1 MKNDNNAE
9 GIKKEIG
16 RVKAKRIIAYI
27 ELANCKDVHKTNAKI
42 LKRKSIVFELRIRML
57 KGNSSL
63 FIVIAMVD
71 YCCYASLAIFDCF

>member
-27 ELANCKDVHKTNAKI
+27 ELANCKDVHKTNAKN
-42 LKRKSIVFELRIRML
+42 LKRKPIVFELRIRML
-57 KGNSSL
+57 KGNSFL
-63 FIVIAMVD
+63 F
-71 YCCYASLAIFDCF
+71 L